1 MTASAARKLVVFVSL
16 CILFLIGVGGVCIL
30 LSWKPVAE
38 PLRAAIEYMPP
49 VSKIFVF
56 VLFAILPL
64 IALFFWARGGAKKGV
79 ITSETQD
86 GVIHISESAITKCIR
101 NALRTMPN
109 VLNVQVSL
117 KSTPRGIRTKVR
129 AEVKISAGGLPQL
142 NRRMKETVMDTLT
155 RVLGIS
161 NVEDVRILISDIKV
175 GGEES
180 LQRPETPPPDISLE
194 SQV

>member
-1 MTASAARKLVVFVSL
+1 MSVARKLVVFISL
-16 CILFLIGVGGVCIL
+16 CILFLIGVGGICLL

-38 PLRAAIEYMPP
+38 PLRTAIEYMPP
-49 VSKIFVF
+49 VSKFFVF

-64 IALFFWARGGAKKGV
+64 IALLLWARGGTKKGV

-86 GVIHISESAITKCIR
+86 GVIHISEGAITKCIR

-117 KSTPRGIRTKVR
+117 KDSPRGIRTKVR
-129 AEVKISAGGLPQL
+129 AEVKITAGGLPQL
-142 NRRMKETVMDTLT
+142 NRRMKETVIDTLT
-155 RVLGIS
+155 RVLGIT
-161 NVEDVRILISDIKV
+161 NVDDVKILISDIKV
-175 GGEES
+175 GAEETLERPES
-180 LQRPETPPPDISLE
+180 LPSDISLD